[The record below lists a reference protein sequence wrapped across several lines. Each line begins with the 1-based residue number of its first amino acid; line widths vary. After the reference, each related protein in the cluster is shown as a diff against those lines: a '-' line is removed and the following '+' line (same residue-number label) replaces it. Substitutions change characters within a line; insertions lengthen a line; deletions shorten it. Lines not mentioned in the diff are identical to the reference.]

1 MQGDYRVRVDDR
13 KVAAADRLNAGI
25 LVVSCVVAA
34 AFLILAAFAVSAGF
48 GVFTVVIAVLG
59 SLASAASGV
68 LAHRRRR
75 ALGLL
80 RSDDGLA
87 LSVGDAGVRLA
98 GAPLVPWSELVFV
111 GVLDDRARTG
121 RLRRIP
127 VVGSLVGT
135 TLRAG
140 SPTLLCELGVR
151 DGAALRAAF
160 HGAPGAE
167 RVTIFDEFDGSRRGL
182 VPLMLDAVL
191 DDASAHQAAQV
202 LIREAERRG
211 IPARAFDRVFAY
223 FDWKGPMI
231 DRKWPVEKGAPQ

>member
-1 MQGDYRVRVDDR
+1 MQGDYRVGIDR
-13 KVAAADRLNAGI
+13 AKVAIAERLNAGI
-25 LVVSCVVAA
+25 LVVSWLVAA
-34 AFLILAAFAVSAGF
+34 AFLVLVAFALAVGF
-48 GVFTVVIAVLG
+48 GVFTVVIASLG
-59 SLASAASGV
+59 ALASAASGV

-80 RSDDGLA
+80 VADGDIALA
-87 LSVGDAGVRLA
+87 VGATGVQLA
-98 GAPLVPWSELVFV
+98 GAHLVPWSDLVFV

-127 VVGSLVGT
+127 LLGAIVGT

-151 DGAALRAAF
+151 DGRALRAAF
-160 HGAPGAE
+160 GGAPGAE
-167 RVTIFDEFDGSRRGL
+167 RVTVFDEFDGTRRGL

-191 DDASAHQAAQV
+191 DDANAHQAAQV

-231 DRKWPVEKGAPQ
+231 DRKWPVEKGAQS